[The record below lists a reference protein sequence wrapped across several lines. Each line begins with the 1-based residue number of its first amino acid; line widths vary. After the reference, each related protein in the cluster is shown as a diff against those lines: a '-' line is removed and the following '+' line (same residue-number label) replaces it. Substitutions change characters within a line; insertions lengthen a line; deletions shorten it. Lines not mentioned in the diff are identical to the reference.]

1 MQICKFQFI
10 CILVT
15 MVTKFGIFY
24 AYIGE
29 GPAYNFLFII
39 YLKLYI
45 GDMSFCAMN
54 IFSSR

>member
-29 GPAYNFLFII
+29 GPAYNLFYF
-39 YLKLYI
+39 YLPLYI

>member
-24 AYIGE
+24 AYYIGE
-29 GPAYNFLFII
+29 GPAYNFLFF
-39 YLKLYI
+39 YLPLYI